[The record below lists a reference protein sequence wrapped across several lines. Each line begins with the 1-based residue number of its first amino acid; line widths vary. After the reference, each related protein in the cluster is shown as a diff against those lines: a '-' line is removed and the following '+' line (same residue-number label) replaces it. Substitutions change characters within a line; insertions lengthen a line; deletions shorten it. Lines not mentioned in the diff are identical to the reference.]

1 MQTTLIILD
10 RVSDWKP
17 YYETE
22 SIITAG
28 EYLQNEHLS
37 QEKFLIINLCSDL
50 SYNSEGY
57 YCSLLAQ
64 ARKHKV
70 IPAVDAI
77 NSLDGD
83 RTIKLQGLL
92 KKTCHSWVSGFAVLS
107 GNTPPCTLD
116 IFFGDCQEP
125 PLKRLAKFI
134 FDQFPF
140 PMLKAT
146 FTDSTF
152 THLEHFRTMALNE
165 LDDAQQTLF
174 ANAIDRFNKKIW
186 HSPKSRKSFGY
197 DLAILHDPT
206 EKIPCSNTSA
216 LNLFVSEA
224 KKMNIHA
231 ELITA
236 DDSSRLMEF
245 DALFIRQTTAVN
257 HITYQL
263 AKKAEQ
269 ADMVVIDDPTSII
282 LCTNKVYLKEL
293 LDREKISCPRSRLVF
308 KTNPASYEELSLA
321 LGATMVVKVPDGSFS
336 VGVTKVTNREEY
348 QKTIAELFFS
358 SSILLVQEFL
368 PTDFDWRIGIL
379 GGECIYGC
387 KYYMARGHWQIIQH
401 RANRIPLAGAY
412 ETIPLYSI
420 PAKVRKLA
428 IKATS
433 LIGKGLYGVD
443 IKMVGD
449 QPVIIEINDNPSLE
463 HGVEDKIM
471 GNELYRIILREFI
484 NRLNSRQHTK

>member
-17 YYETE
+17 YYETD

-28 EYLQNEHLS
+28 EYLKNEQLS
-37 QEKFLIINLCSDL
+37 REAFLIINLCSDL

-70 IPAVDAI
+70 IPSVDAI
-77 NSLDGD
+77 NSLDCD

-92 KKTCHSWVSGFAVLS
+92 KKTCHSWVSGSAIS
-107 GNTPPCTLD
+107 TIDSPCSVD
-116 IFFGDCQEP
+116 IYFGDCEEP
-125 PLKRLAKFI
+125 LLKRLAKFI

-146 FTDSTF
+146 FSDNKYS
-152 THLEHFRTMALNE
+152 HLVHFRTMTLGELN
-165 LDDAQQTLF
+165 DVQQTLF

-186 HSPKSRKSFGY
+186 RYPKSRKSFGY
-197 DLAILHDPT
+197 DLAILHDPK
-206 EKIPCSNTSA
+206 EKIPCSNASA

-224 KKMNIHA
+224 RKMNINA

-263 AKKAEQ
+263 AKKAQQ

-293 LDREKISCPRSRLVF
+293 LDREKIPCPRSRLVF
-308 KTNPASYEELSLA
+308 KTQPSRYEELSSF
-321 LGATMVVKVPDGSFS
+321 LGSPMVVKIPDGSFS
-336 VGVTKVTNREEY
+336 IGVSKVANQLEY
-348 QKTIAELFFS
+348 EQTLAELFLR
-358 SSILLVQEFL
+358 SSILLVQEYL
-368 PTDFDWRIGIL
+368 PTEFDWRIGVI

-387 KYYMARGHWQIIQH
+387 KYYMAPGHWQIIQH
-401 RANRIPLAGAY
+401 RVNRIPRGGGW
-412 ETIPLYSI
+412 ETIPLNSI
-420 PAKVRKLA
+420 PSRVRKLA

-443 IKMVGD
+443 IKVID
-449 QPVIIEINDNPSLE
+449 EQPIIIEINDNPSLE

-471 GNELYRIILREFI
+471 GNELYRIILREFVE
-484 NRLNSRQHTK
+484 RLNSRQHK